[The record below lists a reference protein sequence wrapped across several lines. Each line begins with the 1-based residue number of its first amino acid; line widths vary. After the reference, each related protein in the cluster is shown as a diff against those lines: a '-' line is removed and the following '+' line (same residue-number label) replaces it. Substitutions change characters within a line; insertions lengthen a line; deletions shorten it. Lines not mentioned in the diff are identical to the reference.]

1 MKSTMDLD
9 FFKALFE
16 EIDPGRLQR
25 RFLETLL
32 GLQNVDRGSLWMK
45 QGDAFVCVEA
55 VGSQHDQILGVSID
69 ANRPS
74 LVKWIVENGKMAI
87 AEAGKDQRHFKELE
101 ADLDEKSTLILGFP
115 LILKNGQ
122 VYGVLEIIDTSA
134 RGSRLNLDK
143 DYLNLLTSL
152 VTIASMA
159 LSNSISYSDTIEEN
173 RGLKKT
179 LNELRGHSPIIGQ
192 SKVLLSVL
200 KTARDYAKT
209 DFPVLIT
216 GESGTGKDLI
226 AQEIHRRS
234 RRADKPFFVQNCSA
248 IPETLLESELFGYKK
263 GAFTGADK
271 DKVGLFE
278 AADGGTIFLDEI
290 GDMPVSLQARILR
303 VIQNNEIKPLGG
315 AKAKTIDVRLV
326 SATNKDLAQAI
337 DSGEFREDLFYRLN
351 VLPLHMPPLRDRT
364 EDIPLLLNYFLKRDG
379 KHVDNECREFAPET
393 LELLSCYPWK
403 GNVRE
408 MENFV
413 KFLLA
418 TVGSSII
425 RPSHLPPQYRNEAPN
440 SPRPTMAPL
449 AGAAP
454 TLTSSSEMSEV
465 TEDPFEGRSWEDVE
479 REYAIYLLEKHK
491 WNVTSAAKEAG
502 LNRSTFDS
510 RLKKLHVER

>member
-1 MKSTMDLD
+1 MKDTMDID
-9 FFKALFE
+9 FYKALFE
-16 EIDPGRLQR
+16 EIDPKRLQH
-25 RFLETLL
+25 RFLDTLL
-32 GLQNVDRGSLWMK
+32 RLQNVDRGSLWVK

-55 VGSQHDQILGVSID
+55 VGSQHDKIVGVSID

-74 LVKWIVENGKMAI
+74 LVKWIVEHGEMTI
-87 AEAGKDQRHFKELE
+87 AEAGKDQRHFKEIE
-101 ADLDEKSTLILGFP
+101 AEFDEKSTLILGFP
-115 LILKNGQ
+115 LILKNGE

-143 DYLNLLTSL
+143 DYLNLLKSL
-152 VTIASMA
+152 VTVASMA
-159 LSNSISYSDTIEEN
+159 LSNSVSYSDTMEEN
-173 RGLKKT
+173 KGLKKR
-179 LNELRGHSPIIGQ
+179 LDELRGQSPIVGQ
-192 SKVLLSVL
+192 SKVLLGVL
-200 KTARDYAKT
+200 KIARDYAKT

-234 RRADKPFFVQNCSA
+234 RRADKSFVVQNCSA

-271 DKVGLFE
+271 DKIGLFE

-315 AKAKTIDVRLV
+315 AKSKTIDVRLI
-326 SATNKDLAQAI
+326 SATNKDLAHAI
-337 DSGEFREDLFYRLN
+337 NSGGFREDLFYRLN

-393 LELLSCYPWK
+393 LEQLVWYPWK
-403 GNVRE
+403 GNIRE

-418 TVGSSII
+418 TVHSPTIK
-425 RPSHLPPQYRNEAPN
+425 PTHLPPQYRNESAH
-440 SPRPTMAPL
+440 SPKPFQAPL
-449 AGAAP
+449 ADV
-454 TLTSSSEMSEV
+454 SSSVEPLIPASSY
-465 TEDPFEGRSWEDVE
+465 DPDRALSWEDME
-479 REYAIYLLEKHK
+479 REYAVALLEKYK
-491 WNVTSAAKEAG
+491 WNVSNAAKEAG

-510 RLKKLHVER
+510 RLKKLGIAR